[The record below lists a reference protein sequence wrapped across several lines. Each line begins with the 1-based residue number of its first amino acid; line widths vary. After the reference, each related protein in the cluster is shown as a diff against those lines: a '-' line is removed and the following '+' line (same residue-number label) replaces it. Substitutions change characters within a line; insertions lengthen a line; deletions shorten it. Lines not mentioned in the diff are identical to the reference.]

1 MNIINKY
8 EISFSNKIL
17 DFKTGNEI
25 VKIVDVNNPILG
37 EFLIGWFSAKEIDEL
52 LLPDIDDALS
62 NPNAE
67 LENGSE
73 TVYIYIYNQTVKFL
87 KDNAQGWVY
96 ELPTQDF
103 KEIVLLWRDFLLTPP
118 LNGTRV

>member
-17 DFKTGNEI
+17 NFKTGNKI
-25 VKIVDVNNPILG
+25 VKIVDVNNPILD
-37 EFLIGWFSAKEIDEL
+37 EFLNGWFSAEEINEL

-62 NPNAE
+62 NPNAA

-73 TVYIYIYNQTVKFL
+73 TVFIYIYYQTVKFL
-87 KDNAQGWVY
+87 KDDTQGWVY
-96 ELPTQDF
+96 EIPTQDF

-118 LNGTRV
+118 LNRTRV

>member
-25 VKIVDVNNPILG
+25 VKIVNVNNPILG

-52 LLPDIDDALS
+52 LLPDVDDALS
-62 NPNAE
+62 NPNAA

-73 TVYIYIYNQTVKFL
+73 TVSIYIYYQTVKFH
-87 KDNAQGWVY
+87 KDNIQGWAY